1 MITLLQLEYF
11 RKLAASEHITRTA
24 KELYISQ
31 TALSSMIISLEK
43 ELGVQ
48 LFDRS
53 RRAIHLNEA
62 GKVYLHYVNEIF
74 AALDNGQAALK
85 DLVATQEKNVS
96 LAVGSSLVWLPM
108 FHAFQKSNPGL
119 IMQQFNLGTDN
130 LNLALQEMTVDYV
143 IAGEDDISVPGL
155 ERCLIKVDGV
165 YAVVSPDHRLAGRE
179 SIFLN
184 ELIQE
189 PLISLTGD
197 SPWRGFCDR
206 LFERAGLKANIVVE
220 CDYTMRAPLIES
232 GFGIALT
239 SSTAKQVDLLKPN
252 KYIRIADEGI
262 LRPMYLFWNPR
273 KYISQAAQHFKE
285 YCIAYYKDSPI

>member
-31 TALSSMIISLEK
+31 TALSSMIIGLEK

-62 GKVYLHYVNEIF
+62 GRVYLQYVNEIF
-74 AALDNGQAALK
+74 AALENGQAALK
-85 DLVATQEKNVS
+85 DLEETREKNVS

-108 FHAFQKSNPGL
+108 FHAFQKSNPGV
-119 IMQQFNLGTDN
+119 IMQQFNLDTDN

-143 IAGEDDISVPGL
+143 IAGEDDITVPGL

-165 YAVVSPDHRLAGRE
+165 YAVVAPDHKLAGRE
-179 SIFLN
+179 SIRLD
-184 ELIQE
+184 ELARE
-189 PLISLTGD
+189 PLIGMSGG
-197 SPWRGFCDR
+197 SPWRGFCDH

-252 KYIRIADEGI
+252 KYIRISDEGL
-262 LRPMYLFWNPR
+262 LRPMYLYWNPK
-273 KYISQAAQHFKE
+273 KYISKAALHFKE
-285 YCIAYYKDSPI
+285 YCVEYYRNSPI

>member
-31 TALSSMIISLEK
+31 TALSSMIIGLEK
-43 ELGVQ
+43 ELGVR

-62 GKVYLHYVNEIF
+62 GKIYLRYVNDIF
-74 AALDNGQAALK
+74 AALENGQAALK
-85 DLVATQEKNVS
+85 DLEATHEKNVS

-108 FHAFQKSNPGL
+108 FHAFQKNNPGL
-119 IMQQFNLGTDN
+119 TMQQFNLSADN

-155 ERCLIKVDGV
+155 ERCLIKTDGV
-165 YAVVSPDHRLAGRE
+165 YAVVAPDHKFAGRE
-179 SIFLN
+179 SLSLS
-184 ELIQE
+184 ELTGE

-197 SPWRGFCDR
+197 SPWRGYCDR
-206 LFERAGLKANIVVE
+206 LFERAGLEANIVVE
-220 CDYTMRAPLIES
+220 CDYTVRAPLIES

-239 SSTAKQVDLLKPN
+239 SSSAKQVDLLKPN
-252 KYIRIADEGI
+252 RYIRVTDEWI
-262 LRPMYLFWNPR
+262 VRPMYLYWNPR
-273 KYISQAAQHFKE
+273 KYISRAALQFRD
-285 YCIAYYKDSPI
+285 YCVEYYKDYTA